1 MPRMN
6 TPHRF
11 RLTEML
17 TSYSS
22 RLDDI
27 SLAVQRFGAQPLE
40 LELLDELA
48 VTVDELLLTLDEHRR
63 AFGDDP
69 LVDELI
75 SDARQLIGIVRRR
88 SLPQER
94 LAGATSDVIFKI
106 GRVVHADKQAA

>member
-22 RLDDI
+22 RLDGI
-27 SLAVQRFGAQPLE
+27 SLSVQRFGAQPLD

-48 VTVDELLLTLDEHRR
+48 VTVDELLLTLEERRR
-63 AFGDDP
+63 AFGEDP
-69 LVDELI
+69 LADELVL
-75 SDARQLIGIVRRR
+75 DARRLIEIVRRR

-94 LAGATSDVIFKI
+94 LAGATSDVILKL
-106 GRVVHADKQAA
+106 GRVVHADKQVA